1 MAELDLSNQQ
11 IREMAHRNHTPE
23 EIWMDD
29 STDRSK
35 LVGVFCEMCK
45 KPYPCPTRVTLT
57 QVYDL

>member
-23 EIWMDD
+23 EIWT
-29 STDRSK
+29 SDREDGSK
-35 LVGVFCEMCK
+35 LLAVQCEMCQR
-45 KPYPCPTRVTLT
+45 PYPCPTRVTLT